1 MKAEHL
7 IRSVGR
13 KEDRLMAN
21 DFLSRS
27 LFCCMSL
34 FRSASPAEKLAI
46 LARTKMLV
54 KESHDI
60 VLNDTKTY
68 HIWSNS
74 LDFVL
79 FLFIIIITFFVNL

>member
-1 MKAEHL
+1 
-7 IRSVGR
+7 
-13 KEDRLMAN
+13 MAN

>member
-1 MKAEHL
+1 
-7 IRSVGR
+7 
-13 KEDRLMAN
+13 MAN

-79 FLFIIIITFFVNL
+79 ILFIIIITFFVNL

>member
-1 MKAEHL
+1 
-7 IRSVGR
+7 
-13 KEDRLMAN
+13 MAK

>member
-13 KEDRLMAN
+13 KEDSLMAN

-46 LARTKMLV
+46 LAHTKMLV

-79 FLFIIIITFFVNL
+79 FLFIIIIIFVNL